1 MVGQLIF
8 YEVLRRTPVNKK
20 KLLNNN
26 TIKRSKR

>member
-8 YEVLRRTPVNKK
+8 YEVLRRKPVNKK